1 MLLPTLALY
10 WRALPGLVG
19 RRPGGAKAKGKAC
32 DCGLLDYSLT
42 NGVFLLLAGVTLA
55 WVAAGLGAALAE
67 GLVLA
72 G

>member
-19 RRPGGAKAKGKAC
+19 RRPGGAKARAG

-42 NGVFLLLAGVTLA
+42 NGAFLLVAGVTMA

-72 G
+72 R